1 MGVVT
6 TIREANSPLGGI
18 HLVAGLGSQTLPSDK
33 MSVTIANR
41 QRVRKINRRRLK
53 KIANALLAELE
64 IKKAEIG
71 ICLAAAPEMTRLNE
85 TFLKHKGST
94 DVITF
99 DYGLGVPPSGGSRRG
114 VMPAQNNRLKPGHQ
128 MLHGEIFVCVDE
140 AVLQARRFGT
150 SWQSEVIRYLVHGVL
165 HLLGFDDSSAGA
177 RRRMKRM
184 EGRLLGKLSRRFTL
198 AQLCRPAKLAA

>member
-1 MGVVT
+1 
-6 TIREANSPLGGI
+6 
-18 HLVAGLGSQTLPSDK
+18 

-41 QRVRKINRRRLK
+41 QRVRKINRRLLK

-99 DYGLGVPPSGGSRRG
+99 DYANEVAQASRLPRPSNRRQSSSRDG
-114 VMPAQNNRLKPGHQ
+114 CAT
-128 MLHGEIFVCVDE
+128 LHGEIFVCMDE
-140 AVLQARRFGT
+140 AVLQARQFGT

-165 HLLGFDDSSAGA
+165 HLLAFDDSSAGA
-177 RRRMKRM
+177 RRKMKR
-184 EGRLLGKLSRRFTL
+184 EENRRLREIAHRFPLSKL
-198 AQLCRPAKLAA
+198 

>member
-1 MGVVT
+1 
-6 TIREANSPLGGI
+6 
-18 HLVAGLGSQTLPSDK
+18 

-71 ICLAAAPEMTRLNE
+71 ICLATAPEMTRLNE

-99 DYGLGVPPSGGSRRG
+99 DYANKVAQASRLPRPSNRRQSSSRDG
-114 VMPAQNNRLKPGHQ
+114 CAT
-128 MLHGEIFVCVDE
+128 LHGEIFVCVDE
-140 AVLQARRFGT
+140 AVLQARQFGT

-177 RRRMKRM
+177 RRKMKR
-184 EGRLLGKLSRRFTL
+184 EENRRLREIAHRFPLSKL
-198 AQLCRPAKLAA
+198 